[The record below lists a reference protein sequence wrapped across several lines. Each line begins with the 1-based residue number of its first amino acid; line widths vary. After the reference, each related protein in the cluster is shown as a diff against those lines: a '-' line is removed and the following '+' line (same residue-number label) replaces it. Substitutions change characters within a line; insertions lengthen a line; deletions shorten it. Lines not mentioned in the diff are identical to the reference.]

1 MRPTQRIAEERREQS
16 PWQINLRRF
25 FAQAWVEITIGGL
38 VITSVILTLAEFAL
52 ETKLYQTDNT
62 PGIWHSSVGT
72 FTESHLIGLT
82 SINFLITCIF
92 IVELT
97 LRYFAAASK
106 LQYFKEFWL
115 DIIATIPVFRIFRG
129 SRALRLLRLV
139 RLIRLTGVVSRLS
152 SHYPQVFRSGAID
165 FLMISGLLIVAVVFG
180 TVGMLQ
186 FENGDVGSVSF
197 AEAADLEGTPESSV
211 SETEGLANSFWFSIY
226 TLFAGEPIPRTPTS
240 LLGKFVTVMLMF
252 MGMTIFAIFT
262 GTVSAF
268 MVDRIRTEGRVVEWG
283 DLQDHIVI
291 CGWTP
296 KTEIIIKE
304 YRAAKGTRKTPIVV
318 ITQLET
324 GELGIDLSVYP
335 NLMFVNDDFTR
346 VSALSRAG
354 VERAKTCIVLSDT
367 SGSRSEQDADA
378 RTILAALTVEKIN
391 PDVYT
396 CAELLNSSYA
406 THLELGQVNDF
417 VVSEEYGAYML
428 AQSGMNRGL
437 AGVMGELLTYQ
448 HGNEFYRVAIP
459 QSWVGSSFEEQ
470 LVELKSSKNAI
481 LVGVLPHDG
490 EQMINPTQYQF
501 QSGDEII
508 AISKGELVL

>member
-1 MRPTQRIAEERREQS
+1 MRPVQRIAETKRPQR
-16 PWQINLRRF
+16 PWQIALRKF

-38 VITSVILTLAEFAL
+38 VIVSVVMTLLEFAL
-52 ETKLYQTDNT
+52 ETKLFRRD
-62 PGIWHSSVGT
+62 GSWGT
-72 FTESHLIGLT
+72 WETSWGVIDSGHLNALMVL
-82 SINFLITCIF
+82 NFAITCIF
-92 IVELT
+92 IVELF
-97 LRYFAAASK
+97 LRYLGAASK
-106 LQYFKEFWL
+106 IQYFKEFWL
-115 DIIATIPVFRIFRG
+115 DILATIPVFRIFRS

-139 RLIRLTGVVSRLS
+139 RLIRLTGVISRLS
-152 SHYPQVFRSGAID
+152 SHYPQIFRSGAID
-165 FLMISGLLIVAVVFG
+165 FLMISGLLVVAVVFG
-180 TVGMLQ
+180 TVGILH
-186 FENGDVGSVSF
+186 FENGDVGNESF
-197 AEAADLEGTPESSV
+197 AEIADANQMNEAHV
-211 SETEGLANSFWFSIY
+211 SEAEGLANSFWFSIY
-226 TLFAGEPIPRTPTS
+226 TLFAGEPIPRTPTT

-268 MVDRIRTEGRVVEWG
+268 MVDRIRTEGRVVEWD
-283 DLQDHIVI
+283 DLDNHIVI

-296 KTEIIIKE
+296 KTEIIIQE
-304 YRAAKGTRKTPIVV
+304 YRAAKGTRKMPIVV
-318 ITQLET
+318 ITQLDV
-324 GELGIDLSVYP
+324 GELGIDLTAYS

-346 VSALSRAG
+346 VSALTRAG
-354 VERAKTCIVLSDT
+354 IERAKTCIVLSDT
-367 SGSRSEQDADA
+367 TGGRSEQDADA

-437 AGVMGELLTYQ
+437 AGIMGELLTYQ

-459 QSWVGSSFEEQ
+459 DSWVGLSFDSK
-470 LVELKSSKNAI
+470 LLELKSEKNAI

-490 EQMINPTQYQF
+490 PQLINPQGYEF
-501 QSGDEII
+501 QQGDEII
-508 AISKGELVL
+508 AISQGELVL